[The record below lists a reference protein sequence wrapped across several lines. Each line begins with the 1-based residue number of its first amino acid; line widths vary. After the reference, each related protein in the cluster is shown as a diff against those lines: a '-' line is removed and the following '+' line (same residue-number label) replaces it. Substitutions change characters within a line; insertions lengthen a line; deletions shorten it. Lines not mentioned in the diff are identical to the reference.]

1 MFHKVKSVKS
11 LDNYILEIVF
21 ENNIIK
27 YYNVSNLFEKW
38 TVFKQLKTT
47 NGLFDQ
53 VKFDTGGY
61 GISWNEEIDLSCNE
75 LWKNGYKKDIL
86 GGKFR
91 GDHTPM
97 VR

>member
-27 YYNVSNLFEKW
+27 YYDVSNLFEKW
-38 TVFKQLKTT
+38 SVFNQLKII
-47 NGLFDQ
+47 NGLFNQ
-53 VKFDTGGY
+53 VKVDKGGY

-75 LWKNGYKKDIL
+75 LWENGYNK
-86 GGKFR
+86 
-91 GDHTPM
+91 
-97 VR
+97 